1 MCLDEYKIKRKDGE
15 PMLDFGMPT
24 LLELDGL
31 EANAKFC
38 HELGLKFVE
47 INMNVPDFQVEALD
61 RGHLLELMEQ
71 YKIYFTFH
79 MADNMDIANF
89 QEEVR
94 RVNVELV
101 IKTLEFADSI
111 GSPLV
116 NMHMQK
122 GVYFTMPT
130 EKIYIYQKYIE
141 RYMTYVDSFG
151 ERIEK
156 ELKDKKVFLGVENT
170 GDFDREFMRAGTLN
184 LIERPNIVM
193 TYDIGHD
200 YSFGNDRGFIIEHLE
215 KIRHMHIHDAIGIDH
230 HLALGSGEMQLE
242 RYIGFAKN
250 YHVRCVIEAKTIEAL
265 KKSVSELPKY
275 M

>member
-1 MCLDEYKIKRKDGE
+1 
-15 PMLDFGMPT
+15 MLHFGMPT

-38 HELGLKFVE
+38 HEHGLKFVE
-47 INMNVPDFQVEALD
+47 INMNVPDYQVEVLD
-61 RGHLLELMEQ
+61 KDFLLELMDKYQ
-71 YKIYFTFH
+71 IYFTFH
-79 MADNMDIANF
+79 MADNMDVANF

-94 RVNVELV
+94 KVNVDLV
-101 IKTLEFADSI
+101 IKTLEFAESI
-111 GSPLV
+111 GSPIV

-130 EKIYIYQKYIE
+130 EKIYIYQSYID
-141 RYMTYVDSFG
+141 RYMSYVETFG
-151 ERIEK
+151 NTMDQVLKGK
-156 ELKDKKVFLGVENT
+156 ETSLAVENT

-184 LIERPNIVM
+184 LIERPHIVM

-200 YSFGNDRGFIIEHLE
+200 YSFGNDREFIIEHLD
-215 KIRHMHIHDAIGIDH
+215 KIRHMHIHDAIGEDH

-250 YHVRCVIEAKTIEAL
+250 YKVRCVIEAKTIEAL
-265 KKSVSELPKY
+265 KVSVQELPKY
-275 M
+275 I